1 MLARRSA
8 ARGLLAAI
16 CVLSIISWAPQSTAS
31 SARAADT
38 GGDRTRCRRHAAGEL
53 HSRRDAYPGWGDLC
67 GLLPM
72 PCLARCKP
80 PGAVM

>member
-31 SARAADT
+31 SAAPPIQVVIEPD
-38 GGDRTRCRRHAAGEL
+38 AGVTPLVNFIQGATHTLDGEIYAV
-53 HSRRDAYPGWGDLC
+53 SSNAVFG
-67 GLLPM
+67 
-72 PCLARCKP
+72 ACKP